1 MAKYKLKKDTYKR
14 QCAIEYFKR
23 LLDQEATVELKKVT
37 QKRSLLQ
44 NALYWVWLTCI
55 EKETGNPKE
64 QMHLLYRANFLPKP
78 DEQITK
84 TIIPELWETVKI
96 RINSYHYF
104 EGLEDIINII
114 STHTPENDSKEMT
127 YYLESIKRH
136 AKESMGTLLLTK
148 DEKHFIEFINE
159 YQR

>member
-1 MAKYKLKKDTYKR
+1 MARYKLKKDTYKR
-14 QCAIEYFKR
+14 QSAIEYWNK
-23 LLDQEATVELKKVT
+23 LLDQEATVELKKIT

-55 EKETGNPKE
+55 EKETGNSKDE
-64 QMHLLYRANFLPKP
+64 MHLLYRANFLPKS

-84 TIIPELWETVKI
+84 IILPNLWETVKI
-96 RINSYHYF
+96 RINGYHYF
-104 EGLEDIINII
+104 KGLEDIINII
-114 STHTPENDSKEMT
+114 SKHTPDNDSKEMT
-127 YYLESIKRH
+127 YYLESIKHH
-136 AKESMGTLLLTK
+136 AKQSMGVLLLTK

>member
-1 MAKYKLKKDTYKR
+1 MARYKLTKDTYKR
-14 QCAIEYFKR
+14 QSAIEYFKR
-23 LLDQEATVELKKVT
+23 LLDNESTIELKKVT

-64 QMHLLYRANFLPKP
+64 QMHLLYRANLLPKS

-84 TIIPELWETVKI
+84 IIIPKLWETVKI
-96 RINSYHYF
+96 RINDYRYF
-104 EGLEDIINII
+104 DGLSDIINII
-114 STHTPENDSKEMT
+114 STHTPDNDTKEMT
-127 YYLESIKRH
+127 YYMDAIKDH
-136 AKESMGTLLLTK
+136 AKQNMNILLLTK
-148 DEKHFIEFINE
+148 DEKHFIDFINE